1 MNSQTASALRT
12 LLTLLGAYL
21 VGNSIFGVPFTSETI
36 DIVVGGAFAGISVLV
51 GVFTKNV
58 QQEAVQSFVRHLIT
72 FACGIILSKGIVSQD
87 MLTAILALIGSVSPW
102 LQSVIQISA
111 NKHLQNGKI
120 KAADLTS

>member
-72 FACGIILSKGIVSQD
+72 FACGITLSKGIVSQD

-111 NKHLQNGKI
+111 NKDLQNGKI
-120 KAADLTS
+120 KAADLKS

>member
-87 MLTAILALIGSVSPW
+87 MLTAILSLIGSVI
-102 LQSVIQISA
+102 VTGKQIGRA
-111 NKHLQNGKI
+111 HV
-120 KAADLTS
+120 

>member
-111 NKHLQNGKI
+111 NKGLQDGKI
-120 KAADLTS
+120 KAADLKS

>member
-111 NKHLQNGKI
+111 NKDLQNGKI
-120 KAADLTS
+120 KAADLKS